1 MSTAQES
8 NVTAQE
14 LADFMNTGWP
24 QPEADWY
31 YDDKNDDLWEQTLQ
45 MDPANPERH
54 VAVEPAKLINLND
67 FEASRSCTRARA
79 KIRRAAKDTA
89 WLQCSANGARRRAS
103 TRLSWK
109 FQRAGWMTWLPFS
122 PQSKAKSSHPAEA
135 VRKGYRSWFPCPV
148 EFYTDWRKLVK
159 AIFKT
164 LSKLLGAF
172 GTPTA
177 FQRRAVQGQGSAA
190 ARGEFG

>member
-67 FEASRSCTRARA
+67 FEAS
-79 KIRRAAKDTA
+79 I
-89 WLQCSANGARRRAS
+89 L
-103 TRLSWK
+103 
-109 FQRAGWMTWLPFS
+109 
-122 PQSKAKSSHPAEA
+122 
-135 VRKGYRSWFPCPV
+135 Y
-148 EFYTDWRKLVK
+148 
-159 AIFKT
+159 
-164 LSKLLGAF
+164 
-172 GTPTA
+172 
-177 FQRRAVQGQGSAA
+177 QGQGENFSDWFWDVEQQKVVLQESPSGELTGIVGDLAGNSAGDFSNLTSLIFDA
-190 ARGEFG
+190 QFFGQSFDHEQVHRL

>member
-67 FEASRSCTRARA
+67 FEAS
-79 KIRRAAKDTA
+79 I
-89 WLQCSANGARRRAS
+89 L
-103 TRLSWK
+103 
-109 FQRAGWMTWLPFS
+109 
-122 PQSKAKSSHPAEA
+122 
-135 VRKGYRSWFPCPV
+135 Y
-148 EFYTDWRKLVK
+148 
-159 AIFKT
+159 
-164 LSKLLGAF
+164 
-172 GTPTA
+172 
-177 FQRRAVQGQGSAA
+177 QGQGKDPT
-190 ARGEFG
+190 RGEGYSLVAMFSKWLSLIHI